1 MWHQAKIILG
11 LVLLGSVIQSVSA
24 QAGAG
29 FPVVDGKAVLT
40 VSGEGYRHRQI
51 YENGEQPALSGYD
64 SSGQQLLDGEYR
76 YQLRSIPAD
85 SVATNTQQQ
94 LLSGKATTSKTGKTS
109 SSSIQSGKFDVQ
121 GGAVIYR

>member
-1 MWHQAKIILG
+1 MWYQTKVILG
-11 LVLLGSVIQSVSA
+11 LFLLGSMIQPVSA

-29 FPVVDGKAVLT
+29 FPVVDGKTVLT

-51 YENGEQPALSGYD
+51 YENGEQPTLSGYD
-64 SSGQQLLDGEYR
+64 SSGQLQDGEYR

>member
-1 MWHQAKIILG
+1 MWHQTKVILG
-11 LVLLGSVIQSVSA
+11 LFLLGSVIQPVSA
-24 QAGAG
+24 QAGPD

-51 YENGEQPALSGYD
+51 YENGEQPTLSGYD
-64 SSGQQLLDGEYR
+64 SSGQLQDGEYR
-76 YQLRSIPAD
+76 YQLRSIPPD

>member
-1 MWHQAKIILG
+1 
-11 LVLLGSVIQSVSA
+11 
-24 QAGAG
+24 
-29 FPVVDGKAVLT
+29 VLT

-94 LLSGKATTSKTGKTS
+94 LLSGKATTSNKGKTS
-109 SSSIQSGKFDVQ
+109 SSSIQSGKFDVEE
-121 GGAVIYR
+121 GSVIYR

>member
-1 MWHQAKIILG
+1 MWHQTKVILG
-11 LVLLGSVIQSVSA
+11 LFLLGSMIQPVSA
-24 QAGAG
+24 QAGPD

-51 YENGEQPALSGYD
+51 YENGEQPTLSGYD

-109 SSSIQSGKFDVQ
+109 SSSIQSG
-121 GGAVIYR
+121 

>member
-1 MWHQAKIILG
+1 MWYQTKVILG
-11 LVLLGSVIQSVSA
+11 LFLLGSMIQPVSA

-76 YQLRSIPAD
+76 YELRSIPAD

-94 LLSGKATTSKTGKTS
+94 LLSGKVSSSKTGKS
-109 SSSIQSGKFDVQ
+109 SSSTIQSGKFDVQ
-121 GGAVIYR
+121 GGSVIYR

>member
-11 LVLLGSVIQSVSA
+11 LVLLGSVIQPVSA

>member
-1 MWHQAKIILG
+1 MWHQAKVILG
-11 LVLLGSVIQSVSA
+11 LVLLGSVIQ
-24 QAGAG
+24 
-29 FPVVDGKAVLT
+29 PVVVQTAGDFPIADGKAVLT

-64 SSGQQLLDGEYR
+64 SSGQQLPDGEYR

-109 SSSIQSGKFDVQ
+109 SSSIQSGKFDVEE
-121 GGAVIYR
+121 GSVIYR